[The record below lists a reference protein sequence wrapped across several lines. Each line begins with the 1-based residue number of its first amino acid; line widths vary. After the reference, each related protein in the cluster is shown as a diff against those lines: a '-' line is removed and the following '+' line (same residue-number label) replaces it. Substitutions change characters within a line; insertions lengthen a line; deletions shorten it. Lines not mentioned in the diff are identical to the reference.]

1 MTVILNA
8 HESHST
14 FDVSVAS
21 MHSSMIRI
29 KFVACTLFSF
39 GLTMGRSM
47 MHRGVHGRRDNELPD
62 NGSRMVPITK
72 ASSRSRRY
80 GSRIKAPDQPQI
92 TGTFSEASAAAPDGN
107 DGNGNGNGNANENAM
122 ASLLQLHHRLMIKRH
137 GISSRS
143 TIADINRV
151 RREVHASPEWQLA
164 IRQGVLEL
172 QRRAIR
178 HGA

>member
-1 MTVILNA
+1 
-8 HESHST
+8 
-14 FDVSVAS
+14 

-39 GLTMGRSM
+39 GPTMGRSM

-92 TGTFSEASAAAPDGN
+92 TGTFSEASAAAPGGN
-107 DGNGNGNGNANENAM
+107 DGNGNGNGNANENAT
-122 ASLLQLHHRLMIKRH
+122 ASLLQLHHRLMIKR
-137 GISSRS
+137 GWTMDGS

>member
-1 MTVILNA
+1 
-8 HESHST
+8 
-14 FDVSVAS
+14 

-80 GSRIKAPDQPQI
+80 GSRIKASDQPQI
-92 TGTFSEASAAAPDGN
+92 TGTSCEASAAVPMNGNDDGN
-107 DGNGNGNGNANENAM
+107 RNANENATTR
-122 ASLLQLHHRLMIKRH
+122 LLQLHYRLMMKRS
-137 GISSRS
+137 GSS
-143 TIADINRV
+143 IGDINRV

-164 IRQGVLEL
+164 IRESVLKL
-172 QRRAIR
+172 QRRAMMD
-178 HGA
+178 GA